1 VGNHQNDQQLTDS
14 LRPDLSPPLARL
26 NGRVR
31 RRRRVVAH
39 GQRHVLSPSY
49 AGAHRGLARRRWVPL
64 GTSDRLLD
72 ALTLRDWAHTAVSDL
87 ITHIDEINRL
97 NVFPVA
103 DSDTGANML
112 FTMRSALAE
121 ANAGVNADGSPG
133 CVARVAAALSAGALN
148 GARGNSGVILSQ
160 ILRGIAD
167 VTATAAADSGGELP
181 EMDAVIL
188 GAGLQRGVELVI
200 TSMGGEEVPGT
211 IVSVLRAAA
220 DAVEECAHG
229 GEGLAP
235 AITAAGD
242 AAVVALEKTTEQ
254 LDVLADA
261 GAVDAG
267 GRGLLVLLDALRSTI
282 SGQAPARTVY
292 ELSPPT
298 QQADPATERPAPQ
311 FEVMYLLDGCDAA
324 AADALRNQLEELG
337 ESVAIAQ
344 AAAQGSDPLDSYS
357 VHVHT
362 DDAGA
367 AVEAGLVAGR
377 LSRIVV
383 SALSSGVT
391 GLPVG
396 SWTRERAVLA
406 VVDGDG
412 AAELFAGEG
421 ACVLQ
426 PGPDTGYPATDI
438 SAHQLV
444 RALVDTGAAQVMVL
458 PNGYVAAEEL
468 VAGCT
473 AAIGWGIDVVPIPT
487 GSMVQGLAAL
497 AVHEPG
503 RQAVDDGFTMARAA
517 GAARHGSVRIAT
529 ESALTW
535 AGRCQPGDGLG
546 IAGDEVLIVAA
557 DAAGAGIGL
566 LDLLLASGGDL
577 VTVLVGA
584 GIGTD
589 ADATA
594 VSDILQEHVHDNHPG
609 TELVTYR
616 TGHHGDAL
624 LIGVE

>member
-1 VGNHQNDQQLTDS
+1 M
-14 LRPDLSPPLARL
+14 
-26 NGRVR
+26 
-31 RRRRVVAH
+31 
-39 GQRHVLSPSY
+39 
-49 AGAHRGLARRRWVPL
+49 RRRWVTL
-64 GTSDRLLD
+64 GTADTSQDRLLD
-72 ALTLRDWAHTAVSDL
+72 AITLRDWAHTAVSDL

-121 ANAGVNADGSPG
+121 ANVGAGAEGGST
-133 CVARVAAALSAGALN
+133 CVARAAAALSAGALN

-167 VTATAAADSGGELP
+167 ATATAAADAGGELTHI
-181 EMDAVIL
+181 DVGVL
-188 GAGLQRGVELVI
+188 GAALQRGVELVI
-200 TSMGGEEVPGT
+200 SSMGGEEVPGT

-220 DAVEECAHG
+220 GAVAQCAKAG
-229 GEGLAP
+229 DELVP
-235 AITAAGD
+235 AVIAAGD
-242 AAVVALEKTTEQ
+242 AAVVALEKTPEQ

-267 GRGLLVLLDALRSTI
+267 GRGLLVLLDALRCTI
-282 SGQAPARTVY
+282 TGQAPARTVY
-292 ELSPPT
+292 EPSPRAP
-298 QQADPATERPAPQ
+298 QPEAAAQRPAPQ
-311 FEVMYLLDGCDAA
+311 FEVMYRLDDCEPT
-324 AADALRNQLEELG
+324 AADTLRDRLGELG
-337 ESVAIAQ
+337 DSVGIGSAPSSAQ
-344 AAAQGSDPLDSYS
+344 RTYS

-367 AVEAGLVAGR
+367 AVEAGLAAGR
-377 LSRIVV
+377 LSRIVI
-383 SALSSGVT
+383 SALSSGSP
-391 GLPVG
+391 GLPTG
-396 SWTRERAVLA
+396 GWTRERAVLA

-412 AAELFAGEG
+412 AADLFAGEG

-426 PGPDTGYPATDI
+426 REPAGHDPVTNI
-438 SAHQLV
+438 SAHQLM
-444 RALVDTGAAQVMVL
+444 RAVVDTGAAQVMVL

-497 AVHEPG
+497 AVHETD
-503 RQAVDDGFTMARAA
+503 RQAVDDGYTMARAA

-535 AGRCQPGDGLG
+535 AGRCRPGDGLG

-557 DAAGAGIGL
+557 DAVAAAIGL

-577 VTVLVGA
+577 VTVLLGA
-584 GIGTD
+584 DTD
-589 ADATA
+589 AGA
-594 VSDILQEHVHDNHPG
+594 VGDILEEHMHDHHPG

-616 TGHHGDAL
+616 TGHHGDAM

>member
-1 VGNHQNDQQLTDS
+1 MSN
-14 LRPDLSPPLARL
+14 
-26 NGRVR
+26 RV
-31 RRRRVVAH
+31 
-39 GQRHVLSPSY
+39 
-49 AGAHRGLARRRWVPL
+49 
-64 GTSDRLLD
+64 LD
-72 ALTLRDWAHTAVSDL
+72 APALRDWAHTAVSDL

-121 ANAGVNADGSPG
+121 ANVGAGADGGSG

-167 VTATAAADSGGELP
+167 VTATAAADAGGELP
-181 EMDAVIL
+181 HMDAVIL
-188 GAGLQRGVELVI
+188 GSALRRGVELVI

-220 DAVEECAHG
+220 EAVEECAN
-229 GEGLAP
+229 EGLAA

-242 AAVVALEKTTEQ
+242 AAVVALEKTPEQ

-267 GRGLLVLLDALRSTI
+267 GRGLLVLLDALRSTFI
-282 SGQAPARTVY
+282 GQAPARTVY
-292 ELSPPT
+292 ELAPRAPAP
-298 QQADPATERPAPQ
+298 QAPAEQPAPQ
-311 FEVMYLLDGCDAA
+311 FEVMYRLDGCDSA
-324 AADALRNQLEELG
+324 AADALRNRLEGLG

-344 AAAQGSDPLDSYS
+344 AGEAGTQDSYS

-383 SALSSGVT
+383 SALSSGAS
-391 GLPVG
+391 GLPAG

-412 AAELFAGEG
+412 AAGLFSGEG
-421 ACVLQ
+421 AWVLR
-426 PGPDTGYPATDI
+426 PDPEAGDPATDI

-444 RALVDTGAAQVMVL
+444 RAVVDTGAAQVMVL

-497 AVHEPG
+497 AVHQTD

-557 DAAGAGIGL
+557 DTAGAAIGL

-577 VTVLVGA
+577 VTVLIGA
-584 GIGTD
+584 GIETD
-589 ADATA
+589 ADADA
-594 VSDILQEHVHDNHPG
+594 VGSILADHVHDNHPG
-609 TELVTYR
+609 TELVAYR
-616 TGHHGDAL
+616 TGHRGDVL

>member
-1 VGNHQNDQQLTDS
+1 MS
-14 LRPDLSPPLARL
+14 
-26 NGRVR
+26 
-31 RRRRVVAH
+31 
-39 GQRHVLSPSY
+39 
-49 AGAHRGLARRRWVPL
+49 
-64 GTSDRLLD
+64 TSDRLLD
-72 ALTLRDWAHTAVSDL
+72 ASALRDWAHTSVSDL

-121 ANAGVNADGSPG
+121 ANGEASAAAGCA
-133 CVARVAAALSAGALN
+133 ARAAAALSAGALN

-167 VTATAAADSGGELP
+167 VTAAAAADAGGELRDI
-181 EMDAVIL
+181 DAYLL
-188 GAGLQRGVELVI
+188 GSALRRGVALVI
-200 TSMGGEEVPGT
+200 TSMGDEVPGT

-220 DAVEECAHG
+220 DAVGQCARD
-229 GEGLAP
+229 GLGA
-235 AITAAGD
+235 AVAAAGD
-242 AAVVALEKTTEQ
+242 AAVVALEKTPEQ

-267 GRGLLVLLDALRSTI
+267 GRGLLVLLDALRSTVT
-282 SGQAPARTVY
+282 GQAPERTVY
-292 ELSPPT
+292 ELSPRAGT
-298 QQADPATERPAPQ
+298 ADPTGAGAERRAPQ
-311 FEVMYLLDGCDAA
+311 FEVMYLLDGCDAQG
-324 AADALRNQLEELG
+324 ADTLRDRLGELG
-337 ESVAIAQ
+337 DSVAIA
-344 AAAQGSDPLDSYS
+344 AAPEATEGYS

-367 AVEAGLVAGR
+367 AVEAGLAAGR
-377 LSRIVV
+377 LSRIVI
-383 SALSSGVT
+383 SALTSGAA
-391 GLPVG
+391 GLPAG
-396 SWTRERAVLA
+396 GWTRERAVLA
-406 VVDGDG
+406 VVDGAG

-426 PGPDTGYPATDI
+426 PDTTDI
-438 SAHQLV
+438 TAHQLV
-444 RALVDTGAAQVMVL
+444 RAVVDTGAAQVMVL

-503 RQAVDDGFTMARAA
+503 RQAVDDGYTMARAA

-557 DAAGAGIGL
+557 DAAAAAIGL

-584 GIGTD
+584 GVDEGDED
-589 ADATA
+589 ALQTSATA
-594 VSDILQEHVHDNHPG
+594 VGDILEAHMHDHHPG
-609 TELVTYR
+609 TELMIYR
-616 TGHHGDAL
+616 TGHRGDAL

>member
-1 VGNHQNDQQLTDS
+1 MGTQN
-14 LRPDLSPPLARL
+14 
-26 NGRVR
+26 
-31 RRRRVVAH
+31 
-39 GQRHVLSPSY
+39 
-49 AGAHRGLARRRWVPL
+49 L
-64 GTSDRLLD
+64 GKDRLLD
-72 ALTLRDWAHTAVSDL
+72 ASALRDWAHTAVSDL

-121 ANAGVNADGSPG
+121 ANAEAGSG
-133 CVARVAAALSAGALN
+133 CVARVGAALSAGALN

-167 VTATAAADSGGELP
+167 VTATAAADAAGELRDI
-181 EMDAVIL
+181 DAYLL
-188 GAGLQRGVELVI
+188 GAALRRGIALVI
-200 TSMGGEEVPGT
+200 TSMGDEIPGT

-220 DAVEECAHG
+220 DAVGQCAG
-229 GEGLAP
+229 DGLGA
-235 AITAAGD
+235 AVAAAGD
-242 AAVVALEKTTEQ
+242 AAVVALEKTPEQ

-267 GRGLLVLLDALRSTI
+267 GRGLLVLLDALRSTVT
-282 SGQAPARTVY
+282 GQAPARTVY
-292 ELSPPT
+292 ELSPRAEAAD
-298 QQADPATERPAPQ
+298 QQGGAVERRAPQ
-311 FEVMYLLDGCDAA
+311 FEVMYLLDGCDAQTT
-324 AADALRNQLEELG
+324 DTLRDRLGELG
-337 ESVAIAQ
+337 ESVAIAAAPQ
-344 AAAQGSDPLDSYS
+344 AARGYS

-367 AVEAGLVAGR
+367 AVEAGLAAGR
-377 LSRIVV
+377 LSRIVI
-383 SALSSGVT
+383 SALTSGAA
-391 GLPVG
+391 GLPAG
-396 SWTRERAVLA
+396 GWTRERAVLA
-406 VVDGDG
+406 VVDGAG
-412 AAELFAGEG
+412 AAELFGGEG

-426 PGPDTGYPATDI
+426 PDADAVDPATDI

-444 RALVDTGAAQVMVL
+444 RAVVDTGAAQVMVL
-458 PNGYVAAEEL
+458 PNGYVPAEEL

-503 RQAVDDGFTMARAA
+503 RQAVDDGYTMARAA

-557 DAAGAGIGL
+557 DAAAAAIGL

-577 VTVLVGA
+577 VTVLMGA
-584 GIGTD
+584 GLEEDEAD

-594 VSDILQEHVHDNHPG
+594 VGDILEDHVHDNHPG
-609 TELVTYR
+609 TELMIYR
-616 TGHHGDAL
+616 TGHRGDAL

>member
-1 VGNHQNDQQLTDS
+1 MGPS
-14 LRPDLSPPLARL
+14 ERP
-26 NGRVR
+26 
-31 RRRRVVAH
+31 
-39 GQRHVLSPSY
+39 
-49 AGAHRGLARRRWVPL
+49 
-64 GTSDRLLD
+64 LD
-72 ALTLRDWAHTAVSDL
+72 AVTLRDWAHTAVSDL

-121 ANAGVNADGSPG
+121 ANVGVNSEGGSA
-133 CVARVAAALSAGALN
+133 CVAKAAAALSAGALN

-167 VTATAAADSGGELP
+167 VTAAAAAESGGELP
-181 EMDAVIL
+181 QIDAATL
-188 GAGLQRGVELVI
+188 GASLRRGVDLVI
-200 TSMGGEEVPGT
+200 RSMGGREIRGT

-220 DAVEECAHG
+220 DAVGECAQA
-229 GEGLAP
+229 GEGLAS
-235 AITAAGD
+235 AIVAAGE
-242 AAVVALEKTTEQ
+242 AAVVALEKTPEQ
-254 LDVLADA
+254 LDVLGDA

-267 GRGLLVLLDALRSTI
+267 GRGLLVLLDALRTTVT
-282 SGQAPARTVY
+282 GQAPARTVY
-292 ELSPPT
+292 ELSPRALQP
-298 QQADPATERPAPQ
+298 QSATERPAPQ
-311 FEVMYLLDGCDAA
+311 FEVMYRLDGCDPA
-324 AADALRNQLEELG
+324 AADALRDRLGELG
-337 ESVAIAQ
+337 DSVGI
-344 AAAQGSDPLDSYS
+344 AAARSSAERTYS

-367 AVEAGLVAGR
+367 AVEAGLAAGR
-377 LSRIVV
+377 PSRIVISV
-383 SALSSGVT
+383 LSSGAT
-391 GLPVG
+391 GLPAG
-396 SWTRERAVLA
+396 GWTRERAVLA

-412 AAELFAGEG
+412 AAELFGGEG
-421 ACVLQ
+421 ACVLRRDSA
-426 PGPDTGYPATDI
+426 PGDPVTNI
-438 SAHQLV
+438 SAHQLM
-444 RALVDTGAAQVMVL
+444 RAVLDTGAAQVMVL
-458 PNGYVAAEEL
+458 PNGYVPAEEL

-497 AVHEPG
+497 AVHENG
-503 RQAVDDGFTMARAA
+503 RQAVDDGYTMARAA

-546 IAGDEVLIVAA
+546 IAGDEVLIVAP
-557 DAAGAGIGL
+557 DAIAATIGL

-584 GIGTD
+584 GVETD
-589 ADATA
+589 DEAAALGDTLA
-594 VSDILQEHVHDNHPG
+594 EHMHDHHPG

-616 TGHHGDAL
+616 TGHRGDAL